1 MTPNQAARA
10 AIRTRRAIEAREDKL
25 TSAETRPGTGRIQRK
40 LSGEIHQLEA
50 RSDEQLT
57 ALRQL
62 LSLPPA
68 SPGLS
73 CDEITRYFPGLSY
86 ADSLAISDGSWC

>member
-10 AIRTRRAIEAREDKL
+10 AIRTRRAIEAREDRL
-25 TSAETRPGTGRIQRK
+25 ASAETRPGTGRLQRQ
-40 LSGEIHQLEA
+40 LSREIHQLEA

-62 LSLPPA
+62 LSLPPTG
-68 SPGLS
+68 PGLS